1 MPINIGQLAATT
13 LQNYSKTFADNI
25 GRDVVLMNHMK
36 ANGMVQIEEGGR
48 EIVMPLEYG
57 NSTAVGTYSGT
68 STVTNPYQE
77 GIDAASYDWVNYY
90 AGVSISKDDELK
102 NNGEFAVKKLIK
114 AKIRQS
120 ERTLK
125 EKIELDL
132 HTGAGGTG
140 SVLGLQSIVA
150 ATGEVGNIDGT
161 TETFWRS
168 YVESSAGA
176 LTVAHV
182 RDMVNAIDSLPGDS
196 VSLLETTVVLHAKYE
211 GLLTATVQYNTTTT
225 KEMKRLGD
233 GGFATLGFRGIPMVY
248 NRFIPTGE
256 MYAVSKALKLIQHR
270 DANFDVLPMEKV
282 QGQMVYEQFI
292 LATMALVTDNRRKLG
307 KLTAKTAASS

>member
-13 LQNYSKTFADNI
+13 LQNYQKTFADNI

-36 ANGMVQIEEGGR
+36 ANGTVQVENGGR

-68 STVTNPYQE
+68 STIVNPYQE
-77 GIDAASYDWVNYY
+77 GIDAATYDWVNYY

-114 AKIRQS
+114 SKIRQA

-140 SVLGLQSIVA
+140 AVVGMQSLVA
-150 ATGEVGNIDGT
+150 ASGAVGDISGT
-161 TETFWRS
+161 SETFWRS
-168 YVESSAGA
+168 YVEATGGA
-176 LTVAHV
+176 LSVAYI
-182 RDMVNAIDSLPGDS
+182 RDMVNDIDSLPGDS
-196 VSLLETTVVLHAKYE
+196 VSLLETTVALHAKYE
-211 GLLTATVQYNTTTT
+211 SLLTATLQMNVTTT

-233 GGFATLGFRGIPMVY
+233 AGFATLGFRGIPMVY
-248 NRFIPTGE
+248 NRFVTAGE
-256 MYAVSKALKLIQHR
+256 MYAISPSLKMIQHK

-282 QGQMVYEQFI
+282 SGQMVYEQFI
-292 LATMALVTDNRRKLG
+292 LQTMALVTDNRRKLG
-307 KLTAKTAASS
+307 KLTGKTV